1 MYDRYW
7 RIDDCLRR
15 IGRKHRQ
22 AMNRSFDEFGVTP
35 SQHFVLMQLGRM
47 GDVPSQVQIADEMHV
62 TPASVARTVKS
73 LDAAGYI
80 ERSSGK
86 DVRRNEIR
94 VTLKGK
100 ELIDRSHS
108 FFRDL
113 NERSFQGFSPEELD
127 LLGSMLERVLA
138 NLAQLE
144 EEGKRR

>member
-1 MYDRYW
+1 
-7 RIDDCLRR
+7 
-15 IGRKHRQ
+15 
-22 AMNRSFDEFGVTP
+22 MNRSFDEFGVTP

-62 TPASVARTVKS
+62 TPASIARTVKS

>member
-1 MYDRYW
+1 MYDRFW

-15 IGRKHRQ
+15 IGRKRRQ

-80 ERSSGK
+80 ERNSGK